1 MFLTH
6 PLAAGG
12 MKRGGLHTFTDTT
25 TLQDAELLAKRAEK
39 GIVFCNETQ
48 ISSIDK
54 HLWLW

>member
-1 MFLTH
+1 
-6 PLAAGG
+6 